1 MILVTF
7 AFVGWIDLERIMN
20 GVLYCTYIEDI
31 KVIGHMKRDFE
42 YTKLLYSTSDR
53 SSIMFLSSLL
63 RINVLF
69 VP

>member
-1 MILVTF
+1 
-7 AFVGWIDLERIMN
+7 
-20 GVLYCTYIEDI
+20 
-31 KVIGHMKRDFE
+31 MKRDFE